1 MPSPSQRKGYRVEQ
15 QAKRFL
21 KRRGLSYLSQ
31 HFHCRYGE
39 IDLIMKESDMIVFV
53 EVRSRAHNQFANAIE
68 SINVQKQQKIIKTMQ
83 IYLLTHQLPHL
94 TDHRLDVV
102 GKDGN
107 DNFYWIR
114 NALEVQ

>member
-1 MPSPSQRKGYRVEQ
+1 M
-15 QAKRFL
+15 
-21 KRRGLSYLSQ
+21 
-31 HFHCRYGE
+31 
-39 IDLIMKESDMIVFV
+39 
-53 EVRSRAHNQFANAIE
+53 RSRAHNQFANAIE